1 MIICAEKLK
10 IKRQTDIIHVWC
22 VSLCVSVQVGCD
34 PQVKSAPLFLDVFCR
49 SLIILCTSLSVV
61 LSSVA
66 VCDGHWLLAGRH
78 MFGLWYFCSLEEQHS
93 SVSAFKV
100 SSNCTTHLEEAGVDG
115 LGAGLVLC
123 RSVITLAV
131 VSAIFG
137 LELLVMSRASEGRDS
152 SRRWDLG
159 ARLVLLAGVMAGG
172 GLATFGLLLGAY
184 ATLLGFTLTF
194 WCQFTATF
202 LFFLNGMAARHI
214 QNIPPLTFT
223 GKPDKV

>member
-1 MIICAEKLK
+1 MTAIK
-10 IKRQTDIIHVWC
+10 IR
-22 VSLCVSVQVGCD
+22 VGAV
-34 PQVKSAPLFLDVFCR
+34 PHGKSTPLFLDVFCR

-78 MFGLWYFCSLEEQHS
+78 MFGLWYFCSVEQQQS
-93 SVSAFKV
+93 SELGSQSFKA
-100 SSNCTTHLEEAGVDG
+100 SSNCTRHLDEAGVDG
-115 LGAGLVLC
+115 LGVGLAAC

-137 LELLVMSRASEGRDS
+137 LELLVMSQASEGRDS
-152 SRRWDLG
+152 SRRWTLG
-159 ARLVLLAGVMAGG
+159 ARLVLLAGLMAAGG
-172 GLATFGLLLGAY
+172 VATFVLLLGTF

-214 QNIPPLTFT
+214 QHIEPLLPFR
-223 GKPDKV
+223 GHPDKL

>member
-1 MIICAEKLK
+1 MF
-10 IKRQTDIIHVWC
+10 
-22 VSLCVSVQVGCD
+22 VQVGCD

-49 SLIILCTSLSVV
+49 SLIILCTFVSVV

-66 VCDGHWLLAGRH
+66 VCDGHWLLAGRRV
-78 MFGLWYFCSLEEQHS
+78 FGLWYFCSLDEQQS
-93 SVSAFKV
+93 SVSVFKV

-115 LGAGLVLC
+115 LGSGSVLC

-137 LELLVMSRASEGRDS
+137 LELLVMSQASEGHDS
-152 SRRWDLG
+152 SRRWTLG
-159 ARLVLLAGVMAGG
+159 ARLVLLAGVLAAG
-172 GLATFGLLLGAY
+172 GLATFVLLVGAY

-202 LFFLNGMAARHI
+202 LFFLNGMAAWHI
-214 QNIPPLTFT
+214 QNIPLLTLT
-223 GKPDKV
+223 SKPDKL